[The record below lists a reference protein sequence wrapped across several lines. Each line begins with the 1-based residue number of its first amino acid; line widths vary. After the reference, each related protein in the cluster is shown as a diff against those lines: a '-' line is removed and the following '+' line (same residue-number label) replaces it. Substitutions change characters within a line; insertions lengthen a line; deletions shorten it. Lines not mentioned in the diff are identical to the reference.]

1 MSAQEFE
8 RTPPHFVVPAVVSAF
23 VVLSLALIL
32 GGKAGVASTLVVL
45 VSIAGVIT
53 VKRYPYFS
61 CCLFVFLYLLLS
73 YEREVRNV
81 FTVLGAI
88 AVTGFLAYMGRIRWA
103 VIYGVVL
110 FVIAV
115 TELFEGIFIPDS
127 IENVLFNLIML
138 VSAIGIGAYLH
149 RVERKAREEK
159 MRAEEIRKQQRKI
172 LIKTLHD
179 SVARSLTSAVM
190 RAESISFSPGIP
202 EDKKEELELIAEES
216 RKAIE
221 EVRTLIRVLDE
232 DELELPAVR
241 THLGDQVGYF
251 VNLLE
256 SHGFTVTLI
265 KDDTLL
271 EQARRLEPLSL
282 PVMPELASNVL
293 KHSTPASEVIARIER
308 RDDDILI
315 TVTNEIAAT
324 RTPSYLSTGIG
335 LAQIR
340 EEVVKAGGEFESK
353 SEGELWVTTWE
364 FPAK

>member
-179 SVARSLTSAVM
+179 SVARC
-190 RAESISFSPGIP
+190 
-202 EDKKEELELIAEES
+202 
-216 RKAIE
+216 
-221 EVRTLIRVLDE
+221 
-232 DELELPAVR
+232 
-241 THLGDQVGYF
+241 
-251 VNLLE
+251 
-256 SHGFTVTLI
+256 
-265 KDDTLL
+265 
-271 EQARRLEPLSL
+271 
-282 PVMPELASNVL
+282 
-293 KHSTPASEVIARIER
+293 
-308 RDDDILI
+308 
-315 TVTNEIAAT
+315 
-324 RTPSYLSTGIG
+324 
-335 LAQIR
+335 
-340 EEVVKAGGEFESK
+340 
-353 SEGELWVTTWE
+353 W
-364 FPAK
+364 